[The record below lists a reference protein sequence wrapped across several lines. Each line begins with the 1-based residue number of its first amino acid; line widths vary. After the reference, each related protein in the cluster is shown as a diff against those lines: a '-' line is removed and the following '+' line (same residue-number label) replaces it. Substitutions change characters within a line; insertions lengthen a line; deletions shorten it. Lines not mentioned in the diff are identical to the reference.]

1 MNEPVIFWVVIWIF
15 QNWGFQIFLRT
26 TVMDLKNQTDS
37 WQGLGAIRTKTHPTL
52 VFIHLFKPLAMLGH
66 GINLHANWVS

>member
-1 MNEPVIFWVVIWIF
+1 
-15 QNWGFQIFLRT
+15 
-26 TVMDLKNQTDS
+26 MDLKNQTDS